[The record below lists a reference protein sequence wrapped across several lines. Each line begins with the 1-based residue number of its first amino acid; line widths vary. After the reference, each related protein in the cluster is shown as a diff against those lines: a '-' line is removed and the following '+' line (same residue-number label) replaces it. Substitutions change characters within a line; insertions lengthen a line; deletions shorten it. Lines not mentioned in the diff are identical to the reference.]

1 VSLFI
6 TRIGAEVKRA
16 PSGHVTYLA
25 QSAGFRSLT
34 GLDLDRIQG
43 KLVVSLVNGDV
54 IVEAA
59 VVTGRTCFE
68 DLTG

>member
-25 QSAGFRSLT
+25 QPTGFRSLT

-59 VVTGRTCFE
+59 VVTGKTGFE